1 MNEKEIVED
10 VKHVKS
16 FFNSID
22 DEVAKMFMYFNND
35 DAKHGVNHFFSLPK
49 IHFNVASMEELYYNL
64 HYFFLIKD
72 NHLDVEWKNYEK
84 ADKTLQDCKK
94 YVHHFG
100 VIITILI
107 DKAEQ
112 YVDVNKVK
120 KNNIDVL
127 EAKKI
132 MNYNINLVQSL
143 LTQGKYLI
151 TFKCFYTMKMMKIL
165 SEIID
170 F

>member
-10 VKHVKS
+10 VKYVDF
-16 FFNSID
+16 FFNSLD
-22 DEVAKMFMYFNND
+22 DEVAKMFRYFNND
-35 DAKHGVNHFFSLPK
+35 AKHDVNCFFSLPK
-49 IHFNVASMEELYYNL
+49 THFNVASMEELYYNL

-72 NHLDVEWKNYEK
+72 NHLDMEWKNYEK

-107 DKAEQ
+107 NKAEQ

-127 EAKKI
+127 EARKI
-132 MNYNINLVQSL
+132 MKYNINVVQSL
-143 LTQGKYLI
+143 LTQRKYLI